1 MRFVSGLLLFIA
13 CAASSMPALA
23 EEPLPAKYRLTFAVI
38 DRQYTTDAASQVKE
52 EKVIA
57 RGSKEFQTLSWK
69 VLKKTDDPFDLVP
82 DYNLYF
88 LKSETHTEGYTVGGM
103 LATSIRDGRKEL
115 SLQIYDTFPTAEE
128 STKRKP
134 MSLIFDAKSESTPTL
149 SAKIM
154 LSYDAEKKLKRT
166 LEIEV
171 QAMQEKKPR

>member
-1 MRFVSGLLLFIA
+1 MRFPSCLLLILA
-13 CAASSMPALA
+13 CAPFSTHAMA
-23 EEPLPAKYRLTFAVI
+23 EEPLPAKSRLTFSVI
-38 DRQYTTDAASQVKE
+38 DRQYTTDAASQVKDE
-52 EKVIA
+52 NVIA
-57 RGSKEFQTLSWK
+57 RGSKEFTTLHWK

-88 LKSETHTEGYTVGGM
+88 LKSETHTESYTVGGM
-103 LATSIRDGRKEL
+103 LATGIRDGRKEL
-115 SLQIYDTFPTAEE
+115 SLQIYDVFPTGEE

-154 LSYDAEKKLKRT
+154 LSYDAEKRLKRT

-171 QAMQEKKPR
+171 EAIPDKKPR